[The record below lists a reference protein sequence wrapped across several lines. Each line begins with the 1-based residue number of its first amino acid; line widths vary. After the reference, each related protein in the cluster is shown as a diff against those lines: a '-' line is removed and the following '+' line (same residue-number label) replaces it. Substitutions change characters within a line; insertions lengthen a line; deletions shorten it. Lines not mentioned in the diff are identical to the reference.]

1 MDSRS
6 MKAFTRFAWFMVG
19 YNIFVILWGA
29 VVRATGSGAGC
40 GNHWPTCN
48 GEIVPTPEAIETV
61 IEFTHRLTSG
71 VDGLLVIA
79 LVIWA
84 FRLQP
89 VQRFVRRM
97 SVMSLIFI
105 IIEGLLGAALVRFEL
120 VEDNASVARAVMIA
134 LHLINTLILLSFLT
148 LTAWGAQRSRGKGEY
163 SISAPGWL
171 RASFFIAIV
180 SFAVMSAAGAITALG
195 DTLFLSGVI
204 SPDDAVRH
212 FLIDLRVYH
221 PVLAILVSVYLI
233 GMAYY
238 LQQKSDSRFVQSGAS
253 RVIVLIILQIILGFV
268 NIALQAPVWMQVVH
282 LLVADTIW
290 IVLVVWTAD
299 ALTQVESVAD
309 EPIDQALSAAT

>member
-1 MDSRS
+1 
-6 MKAFTRFAWFMVG
+6 MKAFTRYAWFVVG

-48 GEIVPTPEAIETV
+48 GEVIPRPEEIETL
-61 IEFTHRLTSG
+61 IEFAHRVTSAFAG
-71 VDGLLVIA
+71 ILVIA

-120 VEDNASVARAVMIA
+120 VGDNASVARAVMIA
-134 LHLINTLILLSFLT
+134 LHLVNTLILLGFLT
-148 LTAWGAQRSRGKGEY
+148 LTAWGAMRSRGKGRY

-171 RASFFIAIV
+171 RVSFVVALIG
-180 SFAVMSAAGAITALG
+180 FAVMSAAGAVTALG

-204 SPDDAVRH
+204 GEDSGVRH
-212 FLIDLRVYH
+212 FLVDLRVYH
-221 PVLAILVSVYLI
+221 PVIAVLVSFYLV
-233 GMAYY
+233 GMAFY
-238 LQQKSDSRFVQSGAS
+238 LQQKTESAYVQNGAS
-253 RVIVLIILQIILGFV
+253 RLIMLVAVQIAVGIL
-268 NIALQAPVWMQVVH
+268 NIFLRAPVWMQVTH
-282 LLVADTIW
+282 LLLADLMWIILIIWSADT
-290 IVLVVWTAD
+290 
-299 ALTQVESVAD
+299 LTQVESVAD
-309 EPIDQALSAAT
+309 ETVDTPLTATT